1 MAFQCIYGVVVYPIG
16 KILDGYTLL
25 EIRATSL
32 LKLFLGWSSLLSV
45 IQG

>member
-1 MAFQCIYGVVVYPIG
+1 MAFQCIYGVIYPMG

-32 LKLFLGWSSLLSV
+32 LKVFLGRSSLLLM